1 MAKAKAWETGAP
13 GEPAFPKDFKVAKK
27 SVLQVTDIKTNRNK
41 YYSLELH
48 RGKLKGKQVHHVYT
62 HDGRTDDLEKDQNS
76 GQKGS
81 RYFDT
86 LANAVQAY
94 DKIYRQK
101 TSASKGCKEVSLAA
115 SGSTPT
121 RQCPTSWKPQALSCP
136 CP

>member
-13 GEPAFPKDFKVAKK
+13 GEPAFLKDFKVAQK
-27 SVLQVTDIKTNRNK
+27 SVLQVTDIKTNRNR

-48 RGKLKGKQVHHVYT
+48 RGKLKGKQVHCVDT
-62 HDGRTDDLEKDQNS
+62 HDGRTDDLEKDQNN

-94 DKIYRQK
+94 DKIYR
-101 TSASKGCKEVSLAA
+101 
-115 SGSTPT
+115 
-121 RQCPTSWKPQALSCP
+121 
-136 CP
+136 